1 MIYDFKLLLIFDRKN
16 FKPKTHYYL
25 KVARTNIIFLKIY
38 MFYDPRVLWL
48 IM

>member
-25 KVARTNIIFLKIY
+25 KVARDKYYFFKNLN
-38 MFYDPRVLWL
+38 VL
-48 IM
+48 